1 MINKI
6 IKMYEEMTDNILKIF
21 GLNLKL
27 ERVRLGLTQ
36 EQVAEKLDFSSVY
49 ISNVESGK
57 HNQVSLINAYNR
69 QSQND
74 CGQIYPTSTL

>member
-1 MINKI
+1 MGD
-6 IKMYEEMTDNILKIF
+6 DNILKIF

-57 HNQVSLINAYNR
+57 HNQVSLINAYKFAR
-69 QSQND
+69 F
-74 CGQIYPTSTL
+74 YKKTLDYLLTEKS

>member
-1 MINKI
+1 MG
-6 IKMYEEMTDNILKIF
+6 EDNILKIF

-57 HNQVSLINAYNR
+57 HKNLRKSLHQR
-69 QSQND
+69 
-74 CGQIYPTSTL
+74 

>member
-1 MINKI
+1 MG
-6 IKMYEEMTDNILKIF
+6 EDNILKIF

-57 HNQVSLINAYNR
+57 HNQVSLINAYKFARFYNKHLDYLLTEK
-69 QSQND
+69 S
-74 CGQIYPTSTL
+74 

>member
-1 MINKI
+1 MG
-6 IKMYEEMTDNILKIF
+6 EDNILKIF

-57 HNQVSLINAYNR
+57 HNQVSLINAYKFAR
-69 QSQND
+69 F
-74 CGQIYPTSTL
+74 YKKTLDYLLTEKS